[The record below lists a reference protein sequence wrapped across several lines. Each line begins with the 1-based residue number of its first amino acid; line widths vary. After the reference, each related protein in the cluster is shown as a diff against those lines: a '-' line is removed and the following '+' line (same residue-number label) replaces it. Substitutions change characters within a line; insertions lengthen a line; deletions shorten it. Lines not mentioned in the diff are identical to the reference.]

1 MPSVLLIEDGNWDR
15 IALEERLKLAGA
27 RVKSVHTV
35 EEAINIIRHFDKQP
49 KRFQG
54 IVSDVN
60 KRGQNGLDL
69 LNWMNM
75 FWPGHPRVL
84 LHSTVPYYD
93 EVDLD
98 ALNLHISGRVTFR
111 LKARVMD
118 GADEYAYK
126 YVIEFVRSIPTNDE
140 HKRKE

>member
-1 MPSVLLIEDGNWDR
+1 MLSVLLIEDGYWDR

-27 RVKSVHTV
+27 RVKSVYTV
-35 EEAINIIRHFDKQP
+35 EEAINIVRHYGKRP
-49 KRFQG
+49 NRFQG

-69 LNWMNM
+69 LNWINKY
-75 FWPGHPRVL
+75 WLGHPRVL

-98 ALNLHISGRVTFR
+98 ALNFHISGRVTFR

-118 GADEYAYK
+118 GADEDAYK
-126 YVIEFVRSIPTNDE
+126 YITEFVRSIETDDG
-140 HKRKE
+140 HKR